1 MATVSSKN
9 NEILSPNSLILS
21 GDKCPEASPVIPKNA
36 VLRNLTLKLKYC
48 STYLLFPA
56 IFERTVEPEKFCLS
70 VRKGVSTHFARSTR
84 QYRPSTPTH
93 HPGTQPRKLKDKY
106 KYCSTYLLFPAIFE
120 RTVEPEKFCLSV
132 RKERL
137 NING

>member
-9 NEILSPNSLILS
+9 NEILSPNSLVLSRHPRHSEKRSFEESYPIAQIL
-21 GDKCPEASPVIPKNA
+21 
-36 VLRNLTLKLKYC
+36 L
-48 STYLLFPA
+48 YLLSYPA
-56 IFERTVEPEKFCLS
+56 IFERTVELEKFCLS

-93 HPGTQPRKLKDKY
+93 HPGTQPRNLTLKL
-106 KYCSTYLLFPAIFE
+106 KYCSTYLLLPAIFE

-137 NING
+137 NINR